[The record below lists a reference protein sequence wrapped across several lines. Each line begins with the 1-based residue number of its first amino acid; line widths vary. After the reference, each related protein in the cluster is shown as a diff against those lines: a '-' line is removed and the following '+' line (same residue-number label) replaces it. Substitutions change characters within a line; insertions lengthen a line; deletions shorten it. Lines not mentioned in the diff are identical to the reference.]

1 MLRNGSEWLKTIN
14 IVTIGSIYLL
24 FNVFTK
30 WFKMDHNESNCMIRP
45 KLYELGQNWPKILK
59 MVKMAKK
66 MAQTV
71 QNS

>member
-45 KLYELGQNWPKILK
+45 KLYELCQN
-59 MVKMAKK
+59 
-66 MAQTV
+66 
-71 QNS
+71 